1 MAAETHTQPYLYN
14 SRGIV
19 GIPTKNKLRRAFFE
33 HFSFLPSRK
42 IWLPQRGSSIPWEI
56 FIMKNI
62 ARLMLATLVLLGAM
76 STASFADG
84 GAPAPMC
91 SPGHCPGK

>member
-1 MAAETHTQPYLYN
+1 MARVFRTLQ
-14 SRGIV
+14 I
-19 GIPTKNKLRRAFFE
+19 
-33 HFSFLPSRK
+33 SFLPKNKVHPLGFSY
-42 IWLPQRGSSIPWEI
+42 PPEGT
-56 FIMKNI
+56 FMKNI